1 MKRLILS
8 ATTPVAIKE
17 STMPQ
22 SILKTVLA
30 EKTETKNHVS
40 SSSVYQVMKSKIIRK
55 REKSRNR
62 SQHTKDVK

>member
-1 MKRLILS
+1 LKRLILS

-62 SQHTKDVK
+62 SQHRKDVK

>member
-1 MKRLILS
+1 
-8 ATTPVAIKE
+8 
-17 STMPQ
+17 MPQ

-40 SSSVYQVMKSKIIRK
+40 SSSVYQVMKIKIIRK

-62 SQHTKDVK
+62 SQHRKDVK